1 MSWAEIKSCYS
12 DLVAARDSGGGYD
25 KAWSAFARV
34 VETTRQAP
42 PYHLQSILN
51 TVERAAAKID
61 QGDLVILDHGCG
73 SGLTLLYLLA
83 LGHRSIYGVDVGKNS
98 PAWNRLLREVHG
110 IAEERFRMYDGRSLP
125 LPDRSVDVIFSQQ
138 VLEHV
143 GSDYVESY
151 YAEEGRVLK
160 PGGVVLHQVPHR
172 LVPYD
177 SHTRTWFIHYLPWS
191 LRRRLY
197 SLLGRNVERI
207 ESRIHLR
214 WPSYHCRQVEKHIG
228 SCQNITLDRL
238 MELEVSG
245 YYDGPLAVRRM
256 ITAIVSTPVVGRLAG
271 AILKNFVMLETLA
284 VRSSPQD

>member
-1 MSWAEIKSCYS
+1 MSWAEIRERYA

-34 VETTRQAP
+34 VEATRQAP

-51 TVERAAAKID
+51 TVERARAKID

-83 LGHRSIYGVDVGKNS
+83 RGYRGIYGVDVGKNS
-98 PAWNRLLREVHG
+98 LAWNRLLQEVHG
-110 IAEERFRMYDGRSLP
+110 IAEERFRTYDGRDLP

-143 GSDYVESY
+143 RSEYIESY

-160 PGGVVLHQVPHR
+160 PGGMVLHQVPHR

-197 SLLGRNVERI
+197 RLLGRDVERI

-214 WPSYHCRQVEKHIG
+214 WPSYHRRQVEKHIG
-228 SCQNITLDRL
+228 GYEDITLDRL
-238 MELEVSG
+238 VELEVG
-245 YYDGPLAVRRM
+245 DYYDGPLAVRRT
-256 ITAIVSTPVVGRLAG
+256 ITAIVSAPVVGRLAG
-271 AILKNFVMLETLA
+271 AILRHFVMLETLA
-284 VRSSPQD
+284 VRSSPED